1 MENHGLT
8 DEKLREAYQRAQAA
22 RRAPDRER
30 CAAPE
35 AMLAVIRREGPEDGR
50 LETLDHVM
58 ACPACRAEFDL
69 LRTLEQAGAEAEPAA
84 AKPGRRWGWTSSV
97 ALAAA
102 LLLGIGA
109 ALKLSGRDDG
119 GVERGSGDAVTL
131 VAPPAEIEAGAPV
144 TFSWQPVPGATRY
157 ELELLDEKGSVV
169 FTKTTEATSAALDDA
184 SRLAPGATYRWWVR
198 AAVGS
203 SEPRASSMRTLRLR
217 AK

>member
-8 DEKLREAYQRAQAA
+8 DDKLREAYQRAQAA

-30 CAAPE
+30 CATPE
-35 AMLAVIRREGPEDGR
+35 AMLAVIRREGAEEKR

-58 ACPACRAEFDL
+58 ACPACRAELDL
-69 LRTLEQAGAEAEPAA
+69 LRSLEQAGAETEPAA
-84 AKPGRRWGWTSSV
+84 APRRRWGWTASV

-119 GVERGSGDAVTL
+119 GVVRGSGEAVTL
-131 VAPPAEIEAGAPV
+131 VGPATEIEPGAPV
-144 TFSWQPVPGATRY
+144 TFSWQPVPGAARY
-157 ELELLDEKGSVV
+157 ELELLDDKGSVV
-169 FTKTTEATSAALDDA
+169 FTKTTEATSAALDDT